1 MVSGHKNEPFEEIVH
16 MDVTNMFARR
26 ITALPPYLF
35 ARIDEK
41 KREALKKGVDLINL
55 GIGDPDSPTFEP
67 IVAAGQKALTKPEHH
82 QYPSYEGMLS
92 FRKAIADWYSRRFS
106 VSLDP
111 ATEVVGLIGSKE
123 GIGHL
128 PLAFIESGDVVLI
141 PEPGY
146 PVYHAGTLFA
156 GGESYFMPILESNG
170 FMPDL
175 DRIPESVLKRAKILF
190 INYPNNPTGATATD
204 EFFRKVIDIAT
215 RHNII
220 VAHDAAY
227 SEIYYDGKP
236 PKSFLSYPGAK
247 EVGIEFHSLS
257 KTYNMT
263 GWRVGFAVGNAQ
275 VLSGLLKVKSNMDS
289 GIFQALQE
297 ASITALSLP
306 ESTLDTLRNFYQKR
320 RDTLVSG
327 LNSAGLRVFSPG
339 ASFYLWAGLPKGI
352 SSEEATLALLDRAGI
367 VATPGNGFGPSGEG
381 YVRFALTVGVDR
393 LNEATARIRE
403 HRLFGV

>member
-1 MVSGHKNEPFEEIVH
+1 
-16 MDVTNMFARR
+16 MDARTKFARR
-26 ITALPPYLF
+26 ITELPPYLF

-55 GIGDPDSPTFEP
+55 GIGDPDSPTFDP
-67 IVAAGQKALTKPEHH
+67 IVQAGQKALAKPEHH

-92 FRKAIADWYSRRFS
+92 FRKSISDWYSRRFS
-106 VSLDP
+106 VNLDP
-111 ATEVVGLIGSKE
+111 ATEVLGLIGSKE

-128 PLAFIESGDVVLI
+128 PLAFVEPGDAVLI

-175 DRIPESVLKRAKILF
+175 DRVPESVLKRAKILF

-204 EFFRKVIDIAT
+204 DFFRRVIEIAV
-215 RHNII
+215 RYHII

-227 SEIYYDGKP
+227 SEIYYDGRP

-247 EVGIEFHSLS
+247 EIGIEFHSLS

-263 GWRVGFAVGNAQ
+263 GWRVGFAVGNAS
-275 VLSGLLKVKSNMDS
+275 VLAGLLKVKSNMDS

-306 ESTLDTLRNFYQKR
+306 ETTLDNLRSLYQKR
-320 RDTLVSG
+320 RDALVSG

-352 SSEEATLALLDRAGI
+352 SSEEATLGLLDRAGI

-393 LNEATARIRE
+393 LNEAVGRIRE

>member
-1 MVSGHKNEPFEEIVH
+1 
-16 MDVTNMFARR
+16 MDAKTRFAKR
-26 ITALPPYLF
+26 ITSLPPYLF

-41 KREALKKGVDLINL
+41 KREALSRGVDLINL
-55 GIGDPDSPTFEP
+55 GIGDPDTPTLSP
-67 IVAAGQKALTKPEHH
+67 IVESAKIAVTRPEHH

-92 FRKAIADWYSRRFS
+92 FRKAVADWYRRRFG
-106 VSLDP
+106 VTLDP

-128 PLAFIESGDVVLI
+128 PLAFVDPGDVVLI

-156 GGESYFMPILESNG
+156 GGESYFMPILEQNG

-175 DRIPESVLKRAKILF
+175 DRIPEAVYRRTKIMFL
-190 INYPNNPTGATATD
+190 NYPNNPTGALATD
-204 EFFRKVIDIAT
+204 AFFEKAIGLAARYGFIL
-215 RHNII
+215 
-220 VAHDAAY
+220 AHDAAY
-227 SEIYYDGKP
+227 SEIYYDGKA

-263 GWRVGFAVGNAQ
+263 GWRVGFAVGNPS
-275 VLSGLLKVKSNMDS
+275 VLSGLLKVKSNLDS

-297 ASITALSLP
+297 ASITALELPDSDLDALRSL
-306 ESTLDTLRNFYQKR
+306 YQVR
-320 RDTLVSG
+320 RDVLVPG
-327 LNSAGLRVFSPG
+327 LNSVGLRAFAPG
-339 ASFYLWAGLPKGI
+339 ASFYLWAAIPKGMT
-352 SSEEATLALLDRAGI
+352 SEQASLALLEKTGI

-381 YVRFALTVGVDR
+381 YVRFALTVGPDR
-393 LNEATARIRE
+393 LKEAVERIRTQ
-403 HRLFGV
+403 RLFGA

>member
-1 MVSGHKNEPFEEIVH
+1 
-16 MDVTNMFARR
+16 MDFRTRLAKR
-26 ITALPPYLF
+26 ITSLPPYLF

-41 KREALKKGVDLINL
+41 KREALARGVDLINL
-55 GIGDPDSPTFEP
+55 GIGDPDTPTLEP
-67 IVAAGQKALTKPEHH
+67 IVSAGQKALAKPEHH

-92 FRKAIADWYSRRFS
+92 FRTAVADWYRRRFS
-106 VSLDP
+106 VILDP

-128 PLAFIESGDVVLI
+128 PLAFVEPGDAVLI

-190 INYPNNPTGATATD
+190 VNYPNNPTGATATD
-204 EFFRKVIDIAT
+204 AFFKKVIDIAT
-215 RHNII
+215 RYGII

-247 EVGIEFHSLS
+247 EIGIEFHSLS

-263 GWRVGFAVGNAQ
+263 GWRVGFAVGNPQ

-306 ESTLDTLRNFYQKR
+306 EPMLDSLRSFYQKR
-320 RDTLVSG
+320 RDVLVPG
-327 LNSAGLRVFSPG
+327 LNSVGLRAFSPG
-339 ASFYLWAGLPKGI
+339 ASFYLWAALPKGFT
-352 SSEEATLALLDRAGI
+352 SEQATLALLDKAGI

-381 YVRFALTVGVDR
+381 YVRFALTVGTDR
-393 LNEATARIRE
+393 LTEAVERIRT
-403 HRLFGV
+403 HRLFDV

>member
-1 MVSGHKNEPFEEIVH
+1 
-16 MDVTNMFARR
+16 MDAKTRFAKR
-26 ITALPPYLF
+26 ITSLPPYLF

-41 KREALKKGVDLINL
+41 KREALSRGVDLINL
-55 GIGDPDSPTFEP
+55 GIGDPDTPTLAP
-67 IVAAGQKALTKPEHH
+67 IVERARIAVTRPEHH

-92 FRKAIADWYSRRFS
+92 FRKSIADWYRRRFG

-128 PLAFIESGDVVLI
+128 PLAFVDPGDVVLI

-156 GGESYFMPILESNG
+156 GGESYFMPILEQNG

-175 DRIPESVLKRAKILF
+175 DRIPESVYRRTKIMFL
-190 INYPNNPTGATATD
+190 NYPNNPTGALATD
-204 EFFRKVIDIAT
+204 AFFAKAIDLAARCGFIL
-215 RHNII
+215 
-220 VAHDAAY
+220 AHDAAY

-263 GWRVGFAVGNAQ
+263 GWRVGFAVGNPS
-275 VLSGLLKVKSNMDS
+275 VLSGLLKVKSNLDS

-297 ASITALSLP
+297 ASITALEMPDSEL
-306 ESTLDTLRNFYQKR
+306 TTLRSLYQLR
-320 RDTLVSG
+320 RDVLVPG
-327 LNSAGLRVFSPG
+327 LNSVGLRAFSPG
-339 ASFYLWAGLPKGI
+339 ASFYLWAALPKGI
-352 SSEEATLALLDRAGI
+352 TSEQASLALLEKTGI

-381 YVRFALTVGVDR
+381 YVRFALTVGPDR
-393 LNEATARIRE
+393 LKEAVERIRTQ
-403 HRLFGV
+403 RLFGA

>member
-1 MVSGHKNEPFEEIVH
+1 
-16 MDVTNMFARR
+16 MDAKTRFAKR
-26 ITALPPYLF
+26 ITSLPPYLF

-41 KREALKKGVDLINL
+41 KREALARGVDLINL
-55 GIGDPDSPTFEP
+55 GIGDPDTPTLP
-67 IVAAGQKALTKPEHH
+67 PVVASAQVAVTRPEHH

-92 FRKAIADWYSRRFS
+92 FRTAVADWYNRRFG

-111 ATEVVGLIGSKE
+111 GTEVVGLIGSKE

-128 PLAFIESGDVVLI
+128 PLAFVDPGDVVLI

-156 GGESYFMPILESNG
+156 GGESYFMPILEKNG
-170 FMPDL
+170 FMPDF
-175 DRIPESVLKRAKILF
+175 DRIPEAVFKRTKIMFL
-190 INYPNNPTGATATD
+190 NYPNNPTGALATD
-204 EFFRKVIDIAT
+204 AFFEKAIALAS
-215 RHNII
+215 RYGFIL
-220 VAHDAAY
+220 AHDAAY
-227 SEIYYDGKP
+227 SEIYYDGRP

-263 GWRVGFAVGNAQ
+263 GWRVGFAVGNAS

-297 ASITALSLP
+297 ASITAFSLAD
-306 ESTLDTLRNFYQKR
+306 SVLDPLRALYQTR
-320 RDTLVSG
+320 RDVLVPG
-327 LNSAGLRVFSPG
+327 LNSVGLRAFSPG
-339 ASFYLWAGLPKGI
+339 ASFYLWAALPTGI
-352 SSEEATLALLDRAGI
+352 TSEAAALSLLDRAGI

-381 YVRFALTVGVDR
+381 YVRFALTVGPDR
-393 LNEATARIRE
+393 LKEAVERIRTY
-403 HRLFGV
+403 RLFGV

>member
-1 MVSGHKNEPFEEIVH
+1 
-16 MDVTNMFARR
+16 MDARNKFAKR
-26 ITALPPYLF
+26 IITLPPYLF

-41 KREALKKGVDLINL
+41 KREALTRGVDLINL
-55 GIGDPDSPTFEP
+55 GIGDPDSPTLEP
-67 IVAAGQKALTKPEHH
+67 IVRAGQAALAKPEHH

-92 FRKAIADWYSRRFS
+92 FRKSIADWYARRFS
-106 VSLDP
+106 VTLDP
-111 ATEVVGLIGSKE
+111 ATEVLGLIGSKE

-128 PLAFIESGDVVLI
+128 PLAFVEPGDAVLI

-175 DRIPESVLKRAKILF
+175 DRIPEPVLKRTKILF

-204 EFFRKVIDIAT
+204 EFFERVIDLAT
-215 RHNII
+215 RYGII

-247 EVGIEFHSLS
+247 EIGIEFHSLS

-263 GWRVGFAVGNAQ
+263 GWRVGFAVGNAS
-275 VLSGLLKVKSNMDS
+275 VLAGLLKVKSNMDS

-297 ASITALSLP
+297 ASIAALELP
-306 ESTLDTLRNFYQKR
+306 EPMLDTLRSLYQKR

-327 LNSAGLRVFSPG
+327 LNGAGLRVFSPG
-339 ASFYLWAGLPKGI
+339 ASFYLWAALPKGI
-352 SSEEATLALLDRAGI
+352 TSEEATLALLDRAGI

-381 YVRFALTVGVDR
+381 YVRFALTVGVER
-393 LNEATARIRE
+393 LNEAVDRIRK